1 MVDSTQLTDHV
12 RAAFGTA
19 GHLESLG
26 RLAGGARKQ
35 IYRAR
40 LRDPS
45 LGVLV
50 YLWHNEAGY
59 FADRERAGFED
70 TQTDEQAPLLFDAT
84 VRFLANHRV
93 AVPEV
98 LHRGRPGSGDRR
110 AFVGDIVGTLST
122 ACAPAAPPAEPGHAG
137 EAV

>member
-1 MVDSTQLTDHV
+1 MDSTQLTDHV

-19 GHLESLG
+19 CHLESLD

-50 YLWHNEAGY
+50 YGRHVP
-59 FADRERAGFED
+59 
-70 TQTDEQAPLLFDAT
+70 APLRD
-84 VRFLANHRV
+84 H
-93 AVPEV
+93 
-98 LHRGRPGSGDRR
+98 GRPTTGKRQTRGM
-110 AFVGDIVGTLST
+110 
-122 ACAPAAPPAEPGHAG
+122 
-137 EAV
+137 

>member
-1 MVDSTQLTDHV
+1 PARAPGSSPPSDVRQAVTPPRPPICHRRADDTRPNVPPGGMVDSTQLTDHV

-19 GHLESLG
+19 CHLESLD

-84 VRFLANHRV
+84 V
-93 AVPEV
+93 
-98 LHRGRPGSGDRR
+98 
-110 AFVGDIVGTLST
+110 
-122 ACAPAAPPAEPGHAG
+122 
-137 EAV
+137 